1 MSRSSPLYAR
11 PLRRWL
17 SRRLLV
23 ALALAGLLL
32 VSLSLPASAVNEE
45 QILVSNLT
53 IGNDATG
60 TGFDVAQPFTTGS
73 HPGGYTVKKVA
84 LEFNVTGATPTI
96 DTHTVSLWSTTA
108 SGDLDTKLVDF
119 TNPATVTNG
128 FNSYTLATAHNLDT
142 DTTYAVFFDRT
153 GASNDMKSVTVSDD
167 GEQKAST
174 VGAPGWSI
182 ANESIWRGHSSTG
195 AWNTS
200 HDSLRIAVF
209 GAARDPAVPAT
220 LVSTID
226 QTHSPT
232 DPDNLVLSSFDHAQ
246 AFTTG
251 GDTAGYVLTKLQIG
265 MNAVGT
271 NANAPTYTVNI
282 CSTDGSGHPTST
294 CHGELAGP
302 SSLAVGHNT
311 FTPKSGGIVLN
322 HNTTYAVVW
331 DTTNGGTGFKVN
343 GVSTSDEDVG
353 AVAGWSIANSGLKR
367 TQTTGTTWNS
377 VGMAT
382 MHIALTGRLKVATA
396 AERLSAEIDGST
408 MILGYARGLN
418 TAAPVPGRFG
428 RTVGSTAGNA
438 TAASVDGRLLKLTVP
453 TVNSGD
459 TVTFFYT
466 VPTTGNKLKDID
478 GNEIARV
485 SHEAVTNLTG
495 VTPSISTATIDG
507 DTLVLT
513 FDRALDANVIVPVTN
528 LGIAVDGGAA
538 QAATKVSISSKQV
551 TATVP
556 AVTAG
561 QTVKVRYTRHPVS
574 AANRLK
580 DLFGNEFATF
590 TNQDVTNN
598 TRAVG
603 VSAAPTGLTAQ
614 GGVGQVVLNW
624 TDPSDSTITG
634 YQTRQSTD
642 GGSTWSAWTDISG
655 SDDTTV
661 THTVSSL
668 TNGTKYTFELR
679 AVVGTTNGE
688 AASVSATPAAAL
700 VHNLGMPAKNSNNVI
715 ANDAAQAFTTG
726 SHEAGYRLL
735 RVILGMHVD
744 GTGVAPTNYSV
755 SIQGNNSSNQPDG
768 TEIGDLIE
776 PAALTNGGNTIE
788 AAGDGI
794 HLSSGTT
801 YWIVFDSVSGGT
813 ATVAMRDTGNDGETQ
828 SQTGWGIGDNRL
840 TRGRVTTTWGTNNDP
855 HKIGVYGY
863 AKTGPP
869 APTNPQAAASD
880 GQVTLSWANP
890 SNTAISKYQYRQ
902 STDGGTNWSAWTD
915 VPSSGAGTT
924 SHTVGSLT
932 NGTAYTFQVRAVI
945 DQGNTP
951 GTASANVTATPRQ
964 QPPAAP
970 SGLSAQAGD
979 TQVRLTWTNPG
990 DSLITKYQY
999 RVSADGGTNW
1009 NPNWTDV
1016 SGSGA
1021 GTTSYTV
1028 TGLTNGTTYRI
1039 ELRAVRGASNAG
1051 PAASVTAVAGVPPP
1065 AVPTGLRATAG
1076 DTQASLRWTNP
1087 GNSAISKYQYRVSAD
1102 GGSSWSPN
1110 WTDIS
1115 GSGATTTSYTV
1126 TGLTNGTTYRI
1137 ELRAVRG
1144 TSNAG
1149 PSAATSATPGQP
1161 PPATPM
1167 GLTVTAGQGG
1177 ITLRWSNPGDSSI
1190 TRYEYSL
1197 DGSTWIAIPNS
1208 GPGTTSYTIAGVTTG
1223 TVRLRAVNASG
1234 AGSGFLATSRPVVAG
1249 ERLVL
1254 VAVYDTVGWRRFHA
1268 RFGENCWDEMEAAI
1282 AAASRTSSGRTPE
1295 GDELALCQRFLA
1307 EDIRDVEY
1315 VWRVVR

>member
-1 MSRSSPLYAR
+1 M
-11 PLRRWL
+11 
-17 SRRLLV
+17 
-23 ALALAGLLL
+23 
-32 VSLSLPASAVNEE
+32 
-45 QILVSNLT
+45 
-53 IGNDATG
+53 
-60 TGFDVAQPFTTGS
+60 FTTGS
-73 HPGGYTVKKVA
+73 HPGGYTVKNVV
-84 LEFNVTGATPTI
+84 LEFKVTGAV
-96 DTHTVSLWSTTA
+96 DTYTVSLWSTTA
-108 SGDLDTKLVDF
+108 SGDLDTKLTDF
-119 TNPATVTNG
+119 TNPATTSNG
-128 FNSYTLATAHNLDT
+128 FNSFTLATAHNLEPDT
-142 DTTYAVFFDRT
+142 SYAIVFDRT
-153 GASNDMKSVTVSDD
+153 GASTTFESITTPGD
-167 GEQKAST
+167 GEESPPSGGPAD
-174 VGAPGWSI
+174 WSI
-182 ANESIWRGHSSTG
+182 ANVSTFRTHSSTG
-195 AWNTS
+195 AWTA
-200 HDSLRIAVF
+200 HTDSLRIAVR
-209 GAARDPAVPAT
+209 GAARAPAVPAT
-220 LVSTID
+220 LVGNATVGS
-226 QTHSPT
+226 SVG
-232 DPDNLVLSSFDHAQ
+232 NLNDFTLSSFDHAQ

-251 GDTAGYVLTKLQIG
+251 GDTAGYVLTELQIDFDR
-265 MNAVGT
+265 VGT
-271 NANAPTYTVNI
+271 AANKPTYTVRV

-302 SSLAVGHNT
+302 SSLAAGLNT

-331 DTTNGGTGFKVN
+331 DTTNGGAGFVFL
-343 GVSTSDEDVG
+343 VTSSNDEAAGTV
-353 AVAGWSIANSGLKR
+353 VGWSIADEGLHR
-367 TQTTGTTWNS
+367 TQTTGTTWANAGANS
-377 VGMAT
+377 LRIV
-382 MHIALTGRLKVATA
+382 LTGRLKVATA
-396 AERLSAEIDGST
+396 AERQSAEIQGGT
-408 MILGYARGLN
+408 LILGYARGLN

-453 TVNSGD
+453 AVSSGD

-495 VTPSISTATIDG
+495 VTPALSTAEIDG

-513 FDRALDANVIVPVTN
+513 FDRELAEGIVT
-528 LGIAVDGGAA
+528 AAAFSMQVDGGAV
-538 QAATKVSISSKQV
+538 QTATKVRISGKQA
-551 TATVP
+551 TLTVP
-556 AVTAG
+556 AVTAA
-561 QTVKVRYTRHPVS
+561 QSVKVRYIKT
-574 AANRLK
+574 AATARLK

-590 TNQDVTNN
+590 QNQDVTNN

-634 YQTRQSTD
+634 YQIRQSTD

-700 VHNLGMPAKNSNNVI
+700 VHNLGKGATGSNSVI
-715 ANDAAQAFTTG
+715 TNDAAQGFTTG
-726 SHEAGYRLL
+726 SHQAGYRLL
-735 RVILGMHVD
+735 RVILGMQVD
-744 GTGVAPTNYSV
+744 GTGVAPTDYSIGIEA
-755 SIQGNNSSNQPDG
+755 SGGAPDPAG
-768 TEIGDLIE
+768 GFVE
-776 PAALTNGGNTIE
+776 PAVLTNGGNTIN
-788 AAGDGI
+788 ADGDGI
-794 HLSSGTT
+794 HLLPNTT
-801 YWIVFDSVSGGT
+801 YFITFDSVSGGT
-813 ATVAMRDTGNDGETQ
+813 ATVAMRTTNDSGETE
-828 SQTGWGIGDNRL
+828 SMTGWNIANNRL
-840 TRGRVTTTWGTNNDP
+840 TRARASTTWGTANDP

-863 AKTGPP
+863 AKTGPS
-869 APTNPQAAASD
+869 APTGLQAAAGD
-880 GQVTLSWANP
+880 GQVTLTWSNP
-890 SNTAISKYQYRQ
+890 GNTAISKYQFRE
-902 STDGGTNWSAWTD
+902 STDGGTNWSTWTD
-915 VPSSGAGTT
+915 VPSSGATTT
-924 SHTVGSLT
+924 SHTRRNLT

-951 GTASANVTATPRQ
+951 GTASTSVTATPRQ
-964 QPPAAP
+964 QPPATP

-990 DSLITKYQY
+990 DSLISKYQY

-1009 NPNWTDV
+1009 SPNWTDV

-1039 ELRAVRGASNAG
+1039 ELRSVRGASNAG
-1051 PAASVTAVAGVPPP
+1051 PAASVTATAGVPPP
-1065 AVPTGLRATAG
+1065 ARPTSLSAQVG
-1076 DTQASLRWTNP
+1076 DGQVSLRWSNP

-1102 GGSSWSPN
+1102 GGTNWSPD

-1177 ITLRWSNPGDSSI
+1177 IMLRWSNPGDSSI

-1197 DGSTWIAIPNS
+1197 DGSTWIPIPNS
-1208 GPGTTSYTIAGVTTG
+1208 GPGTTSYTIAGATSG
-1223 TVRLRAVNASG
+1223 AVRLRAVNASG
-1234 AGSGFLATSRPVVAG
+1234 AGSSFLATSRPVVPG
-1249 ERLVL
+1249 GRLML
-1254 VAVYDTVGWRRFHA
+1254 VAVYDTAGWRRFHA

-1282 AAASRTSSGRTPE
+1282 AASRTSSGRTPE

>member
-1 MSRSSPLYAR
+1 MRRSSPSCAR

-23 ALALAGLLL
+23 ALALAGLLFA
-32 VSLSLPASAVNEE
+32 SLSLPASAANEE
-45 QILVSNLT
+45 QLLVQNLHV
-53 IGNDATG
+53 GNDATG
-60 TGFDVAQPFTTGS
+60 TGFDVAQSFTTGS
-73 HPGGYTVKKVA
+73 YPAGYTVKKVT
-84 LEFNVTGATPTI
+84 LEFNVTGSNPTI

-108 SGDLDTKLVDF
+108 SGDLDTKLTDF
-119 TNPATVTNG
+119 TNPATITNG
-128 FNSYTLATAHNLDT
+128 FNTYTLSTAHNLDP
-142 DTTYAVFFDRT
+142 DTTYAIFFDRT
-153 GASNDMKSVTVSDD
+153 GASNDMESVTVADD
-167 GEQKAST
+167 GEAFEK
-174 VGAPGWSI
+174 APGWSI
-182 ANESIWRGHSSTG
+182 ANESIWRGHASTG

-200 HDSLRIAVF
+200 HDSLRIAVQ
-209 GAARDPAVPAT
+209 GAARAPTVPAT
-220 LVSTID
+220 LVGNTT
-226 QTHSPT
+226 QGGRGNH
-232 DPDNLVLSSFDHAQ
+232 DNRQLSSFDLAQ
-246 AFTTG
+246 VFTTG
-251 GDTAGYVLTKLQIG
+251 GDSAGYVVTELGIDVVG
-265 MNAVGT
+265 VGT
-271 NANAPTYTVNI
+271 NANQPTYTLQI
-282 CSTDGSGHPTST
+282 CSVDGSGHPTST

-302 SSLAVGHNT
+302 SSLAVGVNT

-331 DTTNGGTGFKVN
+331 DTTDKGTGFYVDGTTVN
-343 GVSTSDEDVG
+343 GEDVG
-353 AVAGWSIANSGLKR
+353 VVAGWSIGNSLLNKV
-367 TQTTGTTWNS
+367 QTTGTTW
-377 VGMAT
+377 AT
-382 MHIALTGRLKVATA
+382 HGGHTMQIAVTGRLKVATA

-408 MILGYARGLN
+408 LILGYARGLN
-418 TAAPVPGRFG
+418 TAAPALGRFNPIIG
-428 RTVGSTAGNA
+428 GGSETPTAV
-438 TAASVDGRLLKLTVP
+438 SVDGRLLKLTVNAATSGQTV
-453 TVNSGD
+453 TVN
-459 TVTFFYT
+459 YAK
-466 VPTTGNKLKDID
+466 PTTGNKLKDID
-478 GNEIARV
+478 GNEIADFSGV
-485 SHEAVTNLTG
+485 AVTNLTG
-495 VTPSISTATIDG
+495 VTPSLSTAEIDG

-513 FDRALDANVIVPVTN
+513 FDRTLAEDVINSQRFSIVV
-528 LGIAVDGGAA
+528 GGATKT
-538 QAATKVSISSKQV
+538 ATRVKISGKQV

-556 AVTAG
+556 AVTSG
-561 QTVKVRYTRHPVS
+561 QSVKMIYVKNATDP
-574 AANRLK
+574 LK
-580 DLFGNEFATF
+580 DLFGNEFAAI

-598 TRAVG
+598 TEAPP
-603 VSAAPTGLTAQ
+603 AAPTDLTAQ
-614 GGVGQVVLNW
+614 GGDGQVVLNW

-634 YQTRQSTD
+634 YQTRQSTN

-679 AVVGTTNGE
+679 AVNANGNGPS
-688 AASVSATPAAAL
+688 ASVSATPAAAL
-700 VHNLGMPAKNSNNVI
+700 VHNLGMPAKNSNSVI
-715 ANDAAQAFTTG
+715 SNDAAQAFTTG

-776 PAALTNGGNTIE
+776 PTALTNGGNTIE

-840 TRGRVTTTWGTNNDP
+840 TRARATTTWGTNADP

-869 APTNPQAAASD
+869 APTGLQAATGD
-880 GQVTLSWANP
+880 GQVTLTWANP
-890 SNTAISKYQYRQ
+890 GNTAISKYQYRQ

-915 VPSSGAGTT
+915 ISGSGATTT

-932 NGTAYTFQVRAVI
+932 NNQAYTFQVRAVI

-951 GTASANVTATPRQ
+951 GTASASVTATPRQ

-1009 NPNWTDV
+1009 
-1016 SGSGA
+1016 
-1021 GTTSYTV
+1021 
-1028 TGLTNGTTYRI
+1028 
-1039 ELRAVRGASNAG
+1039 
-1051 PAASVTAVAGVPPP
+1051 
-1065 AVPTGLRATAG
+1065 
-1076 DTQASLRWTNP
+1076 
-1087 GNSAISKYQYRVSAD
+1087 
-1102 GGSSWSPN
+1102 SPD

-1197 DGSTWIAIPNS
+1197 DGRTWIPIPNS
-1208 GPGTTSYTIAGVTTG
+1208 GPGTTSYTIAGVTSG
-1223 TVRLRAVNASG
+1223 AVRLRAVNASG
-1234 AGSGFLATSRPVVAG
+1234 AGSGFLASSRPVVAG
-1249 ERLVL
+1249 GRLVL
-1254 VAVYDTVGWRRFHA
+1254 VAVYDTVGWRRFES
-1268 RFGENCWDEMEAAI
+1268 RFGDNCWDEMEAAI
-1282 AAASRTSSGRTPE
+1282 AAAQTSSGRTPE